1 LDEQSTKTGIVT
13 MSSSSVPDLK
23 NVHLPSLMMAIVH
36 LTGDTSLL
44 SDEYRP
50 SPSLFGDQNSG
61 GLAPDKQERVR
72 EMARV
77 AIDSFL
83 RGGQTTPPT
92 PSDAS
97 LRRMVRF
104 MLGNVSDEQ
113 MPYALDALC
122 IDGVDRHRPD
132 PRAVPLAS
140 KSTLPPGRVIVVGAG
155 MSGLLAAIR
164 LQQAGFQV
172 EVIEK
177 NPEVG
182 GTWFENSY
190 PGCRVDTENHS
201 YSYSF
206 EPNAWPQHYSTQPVV
221 LDYFKRIASKYNLRP
236 HIRFETKV
244 EEARFDETRA
254 VWCVTLRRADGETQ
268 LVEADALISAVG
280 QLNQPKL
287 PDIPGRETFAGPSFH
302 SAQWDHGVALA
313 GQRVAVIGTGA
324 SAFQFIPRIAADAA
338 KLSVFQRSSTYFA
351 PTPEYHH
358 DVGASQ
364 RWLLDHMP
372 FYRQWYRLWLFW
384 LTGSDL
390 TQTLLAS
397 DPNWNRSDS
406 VNAAS
411 LHVRQMLLDALSQ
424 KTGVGALFK
433 ALTPDIPLFGK
444 RPCRD
449 NGDWVRTLTSEH
461 VELVTSQIKEIT
473 ADGITTVDAT
483 RHVCDVI
490 IYGTGFHASDFLRTM
505 RVVGRNGEV
514 LSDKWAGDA
523 RAFLGMM
530 VPGFPNF
537 FMLYG
542 PNTNLVA
549 NGSVIFFSE
558 RSVNY
563 VVQCLQMRDE
573 GGYASVE
580 VRQSSY
586 EDFNR
591 RADEAGATRPW
602 AKVPSWYVNER
613 GRSAQNWPF
622 TQFEFWKVT
631 DRPNPDDLMFEAM
644 EGSQAQKIPPAY
656 SQQGCHRLD
665 DAHRSMN
672 LPKQDR

>member
-1 LDEQSTKTGIVT
+1 MKQSTKTGIVT
-13 MSSSSVPDLK
+13 MNSSSVPDLE

-50 SPSLFGDQNSG
+50 APSLFGDQNSG
-61 GLAPDKQERVR
+61 GLAPHKQERVR

-83 RGGQTTPPT
+83 RGGQKVPPT
-92 PSDAS
+92 PSDVIV
-97 LRRMVRF
+97 RRMVRF
-104 MLGNVSDEQ
+104 LLGNVSDEQ

-122 IDGVDRHRPD
+122 IDGVDRHRPE
-132 PRAVPLAS
+132 PS

-164 LQQAGFQV
+164 LQQAGFHVQ
-172 EVIEK
+172 VIEK

-182 GTWFENSY
+182 GTWFDNSY

-206 EPNAWPQHYSTQPVV
+206 EPYAWPQHYSTQPVV
-221 LDYFKRIASKYNLRP
+221 LNYFKRIASKYNLRS

-254 VWCVTLRRADGETQ
+254 VWCVTLRCAEGKTQ
-268 LVEADALISAVG
+268 FVEADALISAVG

-287 PDIPGRETFAGPSFH
+287 PAIPGRETFSGSSFH
-302 SAQWDHGVALA
+302 SAQWDHRVALA
-313 GQRVAVIGTGA
+313 GKRVAVIGTGA
-324 SAFQFIPRIAADAA
+324 SAFQFIPKIAADAA

-351 PTPEYHH
+351 PTPEYHD

-364 RWLLDHMP
+364 RWLLDHLP
-372 FYRQWYRLWLFW
+372 FYGRWYRLWLFW

-397 DPNWNRSDS
+397 DPNWDRSDS

-411 LHVRQMLLDALSQ
+411 LQVRQMLLDALRQ
-424 KTGVGALFK
+424 KTGVGPLLK

-449 NGDWVRTLTSEH
+449 NGDWVRTLKSEN
-461 VELVTSQIKEIT
+461 VELVTIPIREIT
-473 ADGITTVDAT
+473 TDGITTVDAT
-483 RHVCDVI
+483 KHVFDLI

-563 VVQCLQMRDE
+563 VVKCLQMRNAGE
-573 GGYASVE
+573 YASVE
-580 VRQSSY
+580 VRQSSF

-602 AKVPSWYVNER
+602 AKVPSWYVNDR

-622 TQFEFWKVT
+622 TQFEYWKAT
-631 DRPNPDDLMFEAM
+631 SRPNPDDLAFETMKALR
-644 EGSQAQKIPPAY
+644 IPPAH
-656 SQQGCHRLD
+656 SQQGSHRFD
-665 DAHRSMN
+665 DALRPIN
-672 LPKQDR
+672 LPKRDR